1 MIIFLY
7 GDGHR
12 VGQEASSIEDRYN
25 KKYPNG
31 VNFLVFDLLQD
42 DAGKLEDAIKT
53 ASFFNE
59 VKLITIRNAFS
70 HKKDPGYIQ
79 ELIKN
84 YDLKNDKLTVLLF
97 RESLSEKELKTK
109 DSKLFSILAD
119 KTNLIRNF
127 EKLDGTKLEAWVKK
141 EFAARDCSISAVLAR
156 KLIQITGSDTNRLEV
171 EINKL
176 SNYKLKG
183 EVADTDMDRLVSRE
197 VELNIFNL
205 LDAIASGNKVTALDL
220 LYKEI
225 QTGRDP
231 YYLLTMFLYQL
242 RNMLTIKDLADRGAS
257 SPEIAKRS
265 KLHPFVIKKSL
276 NTLSRLSLQ
285 EIKSKFGV
293 LSLLD
298 LNAKEGKVDLVDSL
312 YSFVLA

>member
-141 EFAARDCSISAVLAR
+141 EFAARDCSISAALAR
-156 KLIQITGSDTNRLEV
+156 KRIQITGRETNRLEV

-205 LDAIASGNKVTALDL
+205 LDATASGNKVTALDL